1 MERHIKLLMYSV
13 KNVLQIAKSYPNDV
27 NCIFVIFFIFIST
40 FCIAHDA

>member
-13 KNVLQIAKSYPNDV
+13 KNVLQIGKSYPKDV
-27 NCIFVIFFIFIST
+27 KCIFVNLSIFIST